1 MDFIGK
7 KSFFINV
14 YSTEI
19 KAVRGGKIFATLLLL
34 ALS

>member
-19 KAVRGGKIFATLLLL
+19 KVVRGGKIVATLLLL